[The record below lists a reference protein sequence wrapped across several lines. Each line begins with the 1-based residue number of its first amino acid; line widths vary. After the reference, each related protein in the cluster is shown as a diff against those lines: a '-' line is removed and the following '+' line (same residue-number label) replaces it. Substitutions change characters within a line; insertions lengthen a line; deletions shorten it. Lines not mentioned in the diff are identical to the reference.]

1 VFPGKFSVFSPKSVV
16 AAAFACALA
25 APSLARADEPL
36 SPGEPRLMNEAGE
49 ITTVVDA
56 FDKDNP
62 FDLHIFLG
70 FQQRWKSSKIRR
82 ETAINQPGLSTGGFT
97 ATSENVAQYSQATST
112 LDVGADVGLYKDLAL
127 VLRLPI
133 IISDTRELSDLD
145 GSSKNPQRR
154 SDPSGEELF
163 PLPFRSPKRS
173 GIDWLSVGLKYAI
186 TNQRRDSSKPT
197 WVIGADGR
205 FGIGPRLHACNDNA
219 DIKCPDPANPSLA
232 RDAGMSRGMNAVV
245 LHTIVSKRLGYV
257 EPYLGFQG
265 LIEFPQSNS
274 DFGATSDLRGSLLT
288 RPPVVG
294 TITLGTEIIP
304 WERPEQFQRVTLDVR
319 LRGAYHSPGRDYS
332 ELYDALG
339 SSKAA
344 SLRSG
349 NPSAYRADQ
358 NQRSVADTQ
367 ASKVYFSGLTDQ
379 QGFGTFGGQA
389 GATWQAGEYIKFS
402 AGFGLTYVQPHLITA
417 ADACNPGFRSDP
429 GAAGPC
435 RSAPSQGLATVTGI
449 PNPNYRA
456 VIDAPGRR
464 FLADDT
470 FLYDLSLSSVVMF

>member
-1 VFPGKFSVFSPKSVV
+1 
-16 AAAFACALA
+16 
-25 APSLARADEPL
+25 
-36 SPGEPRLMNEAGE
+36 
-49 ITTVVDA
+49 
-56 FDKDNP
+56 
-62 FDLHIFLG
+62 
-70 FQQRWKSSKIRR
+70 
-82 ETAINQPGLSTGGFT
+82 
-97 ATSENVAQYSQATST
+97 
-112 LDVGADVGLYKDLAL
+112 
-127 VLRLPI
+127 
-133 IISDTRELSDLD
+133 
-145 GSSKNPQRR
+145 
-154 SDPSGEELF
+154 
-163 PLPFRSPKRS
+163 
-173 GIDWLSVGLKYAI
+173 
-186 TNQRRDSSKPT
+186 
-197 WVIGADGR
+197 
-205 FGIGPRLHACNDNA
+205 
-219 DIKCPDPANPSLA
+219 
-232 RDAGMSRGMNAVV
+232 MNAVV

-402 AGFGLTYVQPHLITA
+402 AGFGITYVQPHLITA